1 MDVDKYLRICY
12 ELGEEPDP
20 AKMPPDLSDFP
31 EEVQVA
37 FFVSGFLPDRWDGA
51 SGSYLG
57 KDYSILE
64 YLFSL
69 YKVDDPVITL
79 YYIKLYDNI
88 VQQDRAERAEKRRK
102 RAEKKSSAGGEKN
115 FTHNVKG

>member
-20 AKMPPDLSDFP
+20 AKMPPDPSDFP

-37 FFVSGFLPDRWDGA
+37 FLLSGYLEDRWDGT

-57 KDYSILE
+57 KNYSILE
-64 YLFSL
+64 YLFSIYNIESPIIIL
-69 YKVDDPVITL
+69 FF
-79 YYIKLYDNI
+79 IKLWDN
-88 VQQDRAERAEKRRK
+88 VVTNDRAQRAEHRRK
-102 RAEKKSSAGGEKN
+102 SNEKKASAGGGKN